1 MIYLDANATTPLA
14 PEVLESM
21 LPYMSEVYGNPSSG
35 HQAGR
40 LSRAAIDHSRDTLA
54 ALLKCRPHEIIFTG
68 SGTEADNLAI
78 LGLARAHLQKGK
90 HIITCETEHH
100 AVLHAFDYLEQKEGF
115 SVTRLGVD
123 SEGRLNPSELAAAIR
138 PDTTL
143 VSVMTANNETGVKHP
158 IAEISAVCRDK
169 GVLFHSDAVQSFGKE
184 ALDIKLFDALSI
196 AAHKFYGPK
205 GAGALF
211 LKGGIPIDSVQLG
224 GAQEAQRRPGTENT
238 AGIVGLATA
247 ARLALERM
255 AGDAEKIAPLRN
267 RFESGLVAACE
278 GLLFN
283 GHREHRLF
291 NTANVTFPASDA
303 ESLLMA
309 LDLEGIC
316 ASSGSACMVGSLQPS
331 HVLEAMGVPSTR
343 AASSLRFSFGRSAT
357 LEEVDTAVAK
367 IRRVWERLSR

>member
-14 PEVLESM
+14 PEVLKAM
-21 LPYMSEVYGNPSSG
+21 LPFLSEVYGNPSSG

-40 LSRAAIDHSRDTLA
+40 LSRAAIDESRDTLA
-54 ALLKCRPHEIIFTG
+54 SLLKCRPHEIIFTG
-68 SGTEADNLAI
+68 SGTESDNLAI
-78 LGLARAHLQKGK
+78 LGLARAHRPKGR
-90 HIITCETEHH
+90 HLITCATEHH

-115 SVTRLGVD
+115 CVTKLGVGTD
-123 SEGRLNPSELAAAIR
+123 GRLDPSDLAAAIR

-143 VSVMTANNETGVKHP
+143 VSIMSANNETGVKHP
-158 IAEISAVCRDK
+158 ISEISSVCRAK
-169 GVLFHSDAVQSFGKE
+169 GVFFHSDVVQSFGKE
-184 ALDIKLFDALSI
+184 MLDIGLFDALSL

-211 LKGGIPIDSVQLG
+211 LRGGIAIDSIQLG

-238 AGIVGLATA
+238 ASIVGLASS
-247 ARLALERM
+247 ARLAMERM
-255 AGDAEKIAPLRN
+255 ADDAAKLAPLRD
-267 RFESGLVAACE
+267 RFEAGLASECRDLE
-278 GLLFN
+278 FN
-283 GHREHRLF
+283 GHRDHRLY

-309 LDLEGIC
+309 LDLEGVC

-331 HVLEAMGVPSTR
+331 HVLQAMGVPATR